1 MLVQKIKE
9 DMKDAMR
16 AKDSLKVQTLRGAMA
31 AFTNELV
38 AKNMKPTDEVTDEM
52 ATTVLKRLSKQ
63 RKDSIDQFSKGG
75 RKDLADKEAQ
85 ELEIIQAYLPQSA
98 SKDEI
103 RAVAEKIKTEM
114 NVTDAAGAGK
124 LMGAVV
130 KQFQGRAD
138 GRDVK
143 EVIDSLFAK

>member
-1 MLVQKIKE
+1 
-9 DMKDAMR
+9 
-16 AKDSLKVQTLRGAMA
+16 
-31 AFTNELV
+31 
-38 AKNMKPTDEVTDEM
+38 M